1 MLKEKN
7 PMAATW
13 ISRVELGAIRN
24 APRSKKKSVDFPP
37 IPNAVSPQVLERC
50 TSGK

>member
-24 APRSKKKSVDFPP
+24 APRSKKIRGFPQ